1 MFTLGVYDSAAHYE
15 VANVN
20 EFETDIESECIGN
33 LYLFLSFSLSLSRR
47 CTLTQIDRVT
57 CSVIYLKALHSSY
70 SLSVLS

>member
-33 LYLFLSFSLSLSRR
+33 LYLCLSFSLSLSEMYVNP
-47 CTLTQIDRVT
+47 DR
-57 CSVIYLKALHSSY
+57 SGYL
-70 SLSVLS
+70 